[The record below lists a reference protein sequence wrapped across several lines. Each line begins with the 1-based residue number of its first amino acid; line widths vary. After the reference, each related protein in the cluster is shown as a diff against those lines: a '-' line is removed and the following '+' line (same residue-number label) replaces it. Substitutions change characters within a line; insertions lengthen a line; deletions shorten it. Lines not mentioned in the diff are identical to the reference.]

1 MRAVIQRV
9 REARCQVEEKVVGSI
24 KKGIVVFLAVG
35 KEDKLADVEYLAEKI
50 VNLRIFPDEK
60 GKMNL
65 SLLQVGGDVL
75 IIPQF
80 TLYGNCEKGLRP
92 NFIEA
97 AAADFARKYYL
108 KFLELMKRK
117 VAVVEGGKFGE
128 RMRVAVD
135 NEGPVT
141 LILDSK
147 KWQR

>member
-1 MRAVIQRV
+1 MRAVIQRA
-9 REARCQVEEKVVGSI
+9 REARCQVEEKIVGSI

-75 IIPQF
+75 TIPQF

-97 AAADFARKYYL
+97 AGPDFARKYYL
-108 KFLELMKRK
+108 KFLKLIKRK
-117 VAVVEGGKFGE
+117 VATVEGGKFGE

>member
-1 MRAVIQRV
+1 MRAVIQRA
-9 REARCQVEEKVVGSI
+9 REARCQVEEKIVGSI

-75 IIPQF
+75 TIPQF

-97 AAADFARKYYL
+97 AGPDLARKYYL
-108 KFLELMKRK
+108 KFLELIKRK
-117 VAVVEGGKFGE
+117 VATVEGGKFGE